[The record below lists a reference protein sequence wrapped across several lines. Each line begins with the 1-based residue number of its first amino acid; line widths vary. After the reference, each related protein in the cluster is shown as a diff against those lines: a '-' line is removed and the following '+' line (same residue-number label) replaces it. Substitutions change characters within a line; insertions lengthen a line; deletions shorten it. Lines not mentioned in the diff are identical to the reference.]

1 MVAVIFLSIKLAISA
16 GPHFLSSGAMS
27 LFEAS
32 SDCPLQALISHKT
45 LERVILHGG
54 VLLITLI
61 I

>member
-1 MVAVIFLSIKLAISA
+1 MVAMVFLSIKLAISA
-16 GPHFLSSGAMS
+16 GPHFLSSGTRC
-27 LFEAS
+27 LLEAS
-32 SDCPLQALISHKT
+32 SDCPVQTLISHKT